1 MRRVNTVGCDRDRI
15 WFDRDNLARPA
26 YPDGVEAA
34 PVVLGLLQGLAQ
46 EAGKTEVEWKSLM
59 RAGREAGHGPLNV
72 LAGLALLEAR
82 GSVSLSGSG
91 SFLRLSE

>member
-1 MRRVNTVGCDRDRI
+1 MGCDRDRI
-15 WFDRDNLARPA
+15 WFDRDDLARPA

-34 PVVLGLLQGLAQ
+34 PVVLGLLQDLVQQTGLRD
-46 EAGKTEVEWKSLM
+46 VEWRSLM
-59 RAGREAGHGPLNV
+59 RAGREAGYGPLNV